1 MPFRFPNHSL
11 EDDIFMLKARIYV
24 KKKNLAEAEKNY
36 LVVIN
41 RFGGDILAD
50 NAIMELATIYENQLN
65 EKAKALELYEKLI
78 FEYTG
83 SLYVVDARKNINRLK
98 AEGVGEIK
106 P

>member
-1 MPFRFPNHSL
+1 
-11 EDDIFMLKARIYV
+11 MLKARTFV

-36 LVVIN
+36 LIVIN
-41 RFGGDILAD
+41 RFGSDILAD
-50 NAIMELATIYENQLN
+50 NAIMELAAIYEYQLN

-83 SLYVVDARKNINRLK
+83 SLFVVDARKNITRLN
-98 AEGVGEIK
+98 AEGIGIDK